1 MCTRTR
7 GGKDRECARAQ
18 ANALSAL
25 RLHEGASAHA
35 RTRAPAISARE
46 PVDVGAERI
55 DNNLSIQLW
64 KLVGALVEISNIGN
78 H

>member
-1 MCTRTR
+1 M
-7 GGKDRECARAQ
+7 CARKRI
-18 ANALSAL
+18 
-25 RLHEGASAHA
+25 RLHEGAGEHA
-35 RTRAPAISARE
+35 RTRAPAISLARARE

-64 KLVGALVEISNIGN
+64 KLVDALVEISTIGN